1 MLVAVVI
8 GVVLSGQAP
17 AAEDLSRYREFVL
30 GSSLASVAKIS
41 GVRPADIKVVHRR
54 PAMIQELAWRPPY
67 ALTSSRIAPDPV
79 REAVFS
85 FYNDQLF
92 RIAITYERERTEG
105 LTDRDVIDAVSVLY
119 GAPVIPSARRPL
131 DIASR
136 PGSGY
141 ESTTVAQW
149 LDTDNQVTLS
159 RGTYPGL
166 FRIVAVARKLEA
178 LAQAASLE
186 ADRLDADEAPARDA
200 DRRKKEIAD
209 AIAAQ
214 EKARVVNKPAFR
226 P

>member
-1 MLVAVVI
+1 
-8 GVVLSGQAP
+8 
-17 AAEDLSRYREFVL
+17 
-30 GSSLASVAKIS
+30 
-41 GVRPADIKVVHRR
+41 
-54 PAMIQELAWRPPY
+54 
-67 ALTSSRIAPDPV
+67 
-79 REAVFS
+79 
-85 FYNDQLF
+85 
-92 RIAITYERERTEG
+92 
-105 LTDRDVIDAVSVLY
+105 
-119 GAPVIPSARRPL
+119 
-131 DIASR
+131 
-136 PGSGY
+136 
-141 ESTTVAQW
+141 VAQW